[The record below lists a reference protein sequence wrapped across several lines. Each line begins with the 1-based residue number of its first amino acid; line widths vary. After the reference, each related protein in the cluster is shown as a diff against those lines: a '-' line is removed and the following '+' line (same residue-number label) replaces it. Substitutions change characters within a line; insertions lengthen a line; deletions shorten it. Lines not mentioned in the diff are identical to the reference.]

1 VEVTRLIQAEVD
13 RINQQL
19 ARVEKI
25 RKFAI
30 LAKELD
36 QDDDEVTATMK
47 VRRSTIEKR
56 FKKVIDSLY

>member
-1 VEVTRLIQAEVD
+1 MKKLIQGEVD
-13 RINQQL
+13 RINEQL

-30 LAKELD
+30 LTKELD

-47 VRRSTIEKR
+47 VRRSTIEKK
-56 FKKVIDSLY
+56 FKGIIDSLY